1 MSQIASLI
9 ERSRSAEVAQVAM
22 MLTAGVS
29 TLEKTRDEAAL
40 NLAEAE
46 DNLKR

>member
-1 MSQIASLI
+1 MSQNAALI
-9 ERSRSAEVAQVAM
+9 ERARAAEVAQVGM
-22 MLTAGVS
+22 MLTVGVS
-29 TLEKTRDEAAL
+29 ALEKTRDEAAL